1 VARETVRAACDDV
14 AKADVLAVVLQEGL
28 AHVCAVTNSRT
39 VLLNKVEGRV
49 GGKGRGGEREKA
61 LGKFYERVAD
71 AVEKGWRENYKAC
84 VLAGPGWVGQSLSK
98 VISEKGMKDIAGKVV
113 LAHASSGHLHALSE
127 ALAGQEV
134 EKAIGEMKEAGSTK
148 ALTRFEDILRKD
160 EGRAWYGPGEV
171 EKAIGMGAVG
181 RGGGLLLVS
190 DVLFRADEVG
200 MRQKWVALVEKVKE
214 EGGEAFVFSSQH
226 GSGRR
231 LEGLG
236 GVAAILTFPLEDLD
250 VDEEEQ
256 AETKDMD

>member
-1 VARETVRAACDDV
+1 MARETVRAACDDV

-28 AHVCAVTNSRT
+28 AHVCAVTTSRT
-39 VLLNKVEGRV
+39 VLLSKIEGRV

-61 LGKFYERVAD
+61 LRKFYERVAD

-84 VLAGPGWVGQSLSK
+84 VVAGPGWVGQALSK
-98 VISEKGMKDIAGKVV
+98 AMGEKDLKEIVGKVV

-134 EKAIGEMKEAGSTK
+134 EKAIGEMKESGSTK
-148 ALTRFEDILRKD
+148 ALGKFEDILRND
-160 EGRAWYGPGEV
+160 DGRAWYGPGEV
-171 EKAIGMGAVG
+171 ERAIGMGAVG
-181 RGGGLLLVS
+181 RGGGVLLVS

-200 MRQKWVALVEKVKE
+200 MRQKWVSLVEKVKG
-214 EGGEAFVFSSQH
+214 EGGEAFIFSSQH
-226 GSGRR
+226 GSGKR

-250 VDEEEQ
+250 LEEEQ
-256 AETKDMD
+256 AETDEND